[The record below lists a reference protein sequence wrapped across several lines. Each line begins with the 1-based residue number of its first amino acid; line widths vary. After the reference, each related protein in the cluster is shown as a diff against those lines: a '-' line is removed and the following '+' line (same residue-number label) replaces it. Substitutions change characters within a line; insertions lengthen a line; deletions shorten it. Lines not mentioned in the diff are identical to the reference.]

1 MVRSGDQRAMTGQLD
16 VRSDVPPRTGLT
28 PVRSTLENGAVVI
41 AKQTARTPAVTISLA
56 VNAGSVYDSRGLAGG
71 MHLVART
78 IDRGTLVRTADQI
91 ADELENRGVA
101 LTVGV
106 TRHQTLLTCTALA
119 RDFEPVLAVLAD
131 IVRNPVFPESELATR
146 KGEVITSIRQDE
158 DSPFVRASEG
168 LMTMLY
174 GDDHP
179 YGWRTKGDVEQVQR
193 VGRTDL
199 IGLHARWFVPAAL
212 TAVIVG
218 DVETSR
224 TIAVTEALFGD
235 WSGQPVAPPELP
247 SPPPPLGRRQR
258 VIAMPNK
265 AQSDVA
271 YGFIAVARSDPE
283 FYAYFLM
290 NNVLGQYALGGRL
303 GDSIR
308 ERQGM
313 AYYVSSALEA
323 SPIPGPLA
331 VRAGVS
337 AANVDRTIAS
347 IDAELARVRAEG
359 LTATEILESQQFLAG
374 SLPRMLET
382 NAGIATLLQ
391 TAEFFDLG
399 LDFDVR
405 LPHLLRGVTLDQAN
419 AAARAVLD
427 PDRATFVIA
436 GPYGAAGPA

>member
-1 MVRSGDQRAMTGQLD
+1 MTGQLD
-16 VRSDVPPRTGLT
+16 VRSDVPPRTGLN
-28 PVRSTLENGAVVI
+28 PARATLGNGAAVI

-56 VNAGSVYDSRGLAGG
+56 VDAGSVCDARGLAGG
-71 MHLVART
+71 MHLVGRT
-78 IDRGTLVRTADQI
+78 IDRGTLSRSAHQI

-131 IVRNPVFPESELATR
+131 IVRNPVFPETEVATR
-146 KGEVITSIRQDE
+146 KGEVITAIRQDE

-193 VGRTDL
+193 IGRSDL
-199 IGLHARWFVPAAL
+199 SRLHAHWFVPAAL
-212 TAVIVG
+212 TAVVVG
-218 DVETSR
+218 DVEPSR
-224 TIAVTEALFGD
+224 AIAVTAAHLGD
-235 WSGQPVAPPELP
+235 WSKPPAAPPELP
-247 SPPPPLGRRQR
+247 PALPPAGRRQQ
-258 VIAMPNK
+258 VIAMPGK
-265 AQSDVA
+265 AQADVA
-271 YGFIAVARSDPE
+271 YGFVAVARSDPE

-290 NNVLGQYALGGRL
+290 NNVLGQYAMGGRL

-323 SPIPGPLA
+323 SPIPGPLL
-331 VRAGVS
+331 VRAGV
-337 AANVDRTIAS
+337 AAGNVDRTIAS
-347 IDAELARVRAEG
+347 IDAELARVRTEG
-359 LTATEILESQQFLAG
+359 LTAAEMLESQQFLAG

-382 NAGIATLLQ
+382 NAGIATFLQ
-391 TAEFFDLG
+391 TAEFFGLG
-399 LDFDVR
+399 LDFDLR
-405 LPHLLRGVTLDQAN
+405 LPHLLRGVTLDQVN

-427 PDRATFVIA
+427 PERATFVIA